1 MKYCFKYVFKR
12 PDAAT
17 ICFDEIDHY
26 LSSRVLSAGEAAW
39 RILGLPLHQEF
50 PPIMRLDIHLPRQHR
65 VTFNSAAPPQ
75 GLAAAVARQS
85 STLLQWFALNSR
97 DASARLLKY
106 ADIPGAFTWHN
117 LQWKKRKN
125 VSRSLGRIYM
135 VGSETSEL
143 FFLRRLLGVVRG
155 ARGFDDLMT
164 YDGVLFPNFQAACAG
179 RGMLIDDAEFIAA
192 MADVISVETS
202 LEAIQQFFVHLVVRC
217 RPSNSHDIFN
227 MFLPDICGV
236 GEPEMADIECAMWAM
251 EGYANDLGTS
261 LSASGWAL
269 PAIRMITRPGEDNM
283 TIHIHNRD
291 TAFTSFSSEQLAV
304 AEVVLAAVAAGV
316 GGVFY
321 LTAAGGCGKSFWAN
335 GVSAA
340 AIVAGYVPVVVAASA
355 MAASVLHGGR
365 TAHAALRI
373 PLECSEGS
381 FCTLDGELRALI
393 RAADVV
399 IWDECSMVH
408 AVRLSPHAS
417 RITLHASRLTH
428 HASRLT
434 PHASR
439 LTPHAPVTRL
449 TRHNSR
455 LTPHVSR
462 FTPHASRLTPHASCT
477 SITPHASQLT
487 PRDSRLTPQAS
498 RLTPHASRLTP
509 RM

>member
-17 ICFDEIDHY
+17 ICLDEIDHY

-97 DASARLLKY
+97 DAAARLLKY
-106 ADIPGAFTWHN
+106 ADIPGAFTWHK
-117 LQWKKRKN
+117 LQWQKRKN
-125 VSRSLGRIYM
+125 VSRCMGRIYM

-164 YDGVLFPNFQAACAG
+164 YDGVLYPNFQAACAG

-192 MADVISVETS
+192 MHDVTSVETS
-202 LEAIQQFFVHLVVRC
+202 MEAIQQFFVHLIVRC

-236 GEPEMADIECAMWAM
+236 EEPQMEDIECAMWAM

-269 PAIRMITRPGEDNM
+269 PAIRMITRPAENNM

-291 TAFTSFSSEQLAV
+291 TAFASFSSEQQAV
-304 AEVVLAAVAAGV
+304 ADEVLAAVAAGV

-340 AIVAGYVPVVVAASA
+340 VLVAGYVPVVVAASA

-365 TAHAALRI
+365 TAHSALRI
-373 PLECSEGS
+373 PIDCSEGS
-381 FCTLDGELRALI
+381 FCTLDIELRAQI
-393 RAADVV
+393 RAADII

-408 AVRLSPHAS
+408 TVHLPPP
-417 RITLHASRLTH
+417 TPRLTH
-428 HASRLT
+428 HATRSPSIAAHLIVLT
-434 PHASR
+434 AHPAIPAARCTPTPSDASR
-439 LTPHAPVTRL
+439 RSL
-449 TRHNSR
+449 
-455 LTPHVSR
+455 
-462 FTPHASRLTPHASCT
+462 
-477 SITPHASQLT
+477 
-487 PRDSRLTPQAS
+487 
-498 RLTPHASRLTP
+498 